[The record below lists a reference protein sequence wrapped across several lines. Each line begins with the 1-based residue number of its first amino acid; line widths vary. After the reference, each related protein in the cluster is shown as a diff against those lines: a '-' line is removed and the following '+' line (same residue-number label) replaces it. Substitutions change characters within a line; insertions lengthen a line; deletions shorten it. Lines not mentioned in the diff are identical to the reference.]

1 MPVLARLVFARSS
14 VQMQC
19 IRSFATK
26 LSHRERVNALAE
38 LHGKWGPDSW
48 ELAPGRDAIHKTY
61 VFADFRQAWDFM
73 SRSAELAEEKDHH
86 PEWFNVYNT
95 VEVTW
100 ATHDA
105 GGVTEKV

>member
-1 MPVLARLVFARSS
+1 MSLLTRLVSARSLA
-14 VQMQC
+14 QMRY

-26 LSHRERVNALAE
+26 LSHQDRVDALAE

-48 ELAPGRDAIHKTY
+48 ELAPDRDAIQKTY
-61 VFADFRQAWDFM
+61 VFADFRQAWVFM